1 MNQIKRKTVVSF
13 VGSIEEGGCVGWVGV
28 NYLQND
34 IFVDLDQLVD
44 YLVEA
49 QRMAMV
55 LAMRLC

>member
-1 MNQIKRKTVVSF
+1 MR
-13 VGSIEEGGCVGWVGV
+13 WLGV